1 MMKEILWTP
10 SDYHLSKSNIIK
22 FREYLNQEYDL
33 SLSDYDSLYDWSIS
47 NTENF
52 WYSISVFTKIIFNS
66 KSDSIL
72 DAGDS
77 FLEAKWFNGYTL
89 NYAENLLKYKDDQV
103 AIEYFCED
111 KLSGKI
117 TYIELYEKVRDIS
130 NYLRKIGIKK
140 GDVIAGF
147 LPNIPET
154 VVAMLAT
161 SSIGAIW
168 TACSPDFGLNGI
180 FDRFNQSKP
189 KVLFVTDGYYYK
201 GKKVDLSNKINKIN
215 SDLKSIQNIIYIPLI
230 NSNKLNNFISW
241 YEIEKSSQDIIFEYV
256 PFSHPLYIMY
266 SSGTTGKPKSIVHS
280 CGGTLIQHLKE
291 LVIHTDLKR
300 KDKFF
305 YFTTCGWMMWN
316 WLVSGL
322 SVGSTIV
329 LFDGNPFYPTNDYLL
344 KIASTINISVFGTS
358 AKYISHLEHLNV
370 KPNELE
376 FNNLRTI
383 LSTGSPLVEEN
394 YEYVYKKWSDKV
406 QLSSISGGTDI
417 ISCFALGNPIKPVK
431 KGLLQS
437 IGLGMNVKSF
447 DEYGKHNINQKGELV
462 CISPFPSMPV
472 FFLNDNKKEMYK
484 KAYFKEYKNIWRHG
498 DFISIDQNGMV
509 KIFGRSDT
517 TLNPGGVRIGTA
529 EIYRAIDKID
539 SIDDSVVV
547 GFNKDKKDEVI
558 ILFVKLYDCKLDDV
572 LVKSIKDYIRMN
584 CSPRHV
590 PYKIF
595 EVKEIPYTINGK
607 KVELAVKYALEG
619 ADITNKDALSNPDCL
634 KQYESFKI

>member
-1 MMKEILWTP
+1 MKEILWSPT
-10 SDYHLSKSNIIK
+10 DYHLSESNIVK
-22 FREYLNQEYDL
+22 FREYVNQEYNL
-33 SLSDYDSLYDWSIS
+33 KLSDYDTLYDWSIS
-47 NTENF
+47 NPENF
-52 WYSISVFTKIIFNS
+52 WHSISIFTKIIFRS
-66 KSDSIL
+66 KPNTIFEPGS
-72 DAGDS
+72 S
-77 FLEAKWFNGYTL
+77 FLEAKWFNGCKL
-89 NYAENLLKYKDDQV
+89 NYAENLLKNKDNKV
-103 AIEYFCED
+103 AIEYFCEN
-111 KLSGKI
+111 KINGKI
-117 TYIELYEKVRDIS
+117 TYLELYEKVRDIS

-154 VVAMLAT
+154 VIAMLAA

-168 TACSPDFGLNGI
+168 TSCSPDFGLNGI
-180 FDRFNQSKP
+180 FDRFKQSKP
-189 KVLFVTDGYYYK
+189 KIIFVTDGYYYK
-201 GKKVDLSNKINKIN
+201 GNKVDLSDKIKKI
-215 SDLKSIQNIIYIPLI
+215 SRGIKSIQKIILIPLI
-230 NSNKLNNFISW
+230 NSNELNDVISW
-241 YEIEKSSQDIIFEYV
+241 HKIKKSNQDIVFEYV
-256 PFSHPLYIMY
+256 SFSHPLYIMY

-291 LVIHTDLKR
+291 LVIHTDLKK
-300 KDKFF
+300 KDKIF

-316 WLVSGL
+316 WLVSSL
-322 SVGSTIV
+322 SVGATIV

-344 KIASTINISVFGTS
+344 NIASSIDISVFGTS

-376 FNNLRTI
+376 FTNLRTI

-394 YEYVYKKWSDKV
+394 YEYIYKKWSSKV
-406 QLSSISGGTDI
+406 QLCSISGGTDI

-431 KGLLQS
+431 KGYIQS

-447 DEYGKHNINQKGELV
+447 DEHGKHHINKKGELV

-484 KAYFKEYKNIWRHG
+484 KAYFKEYKNIWKHG

-539 SIDDSVVV
+539 YIDDSVVV

-558 ILFVKLYDCKLDDV
+558 VLFVKLYDCKLDNV
-572 LVKSIKDYIRMN
+572 LVSSIKDYIRIN

-595 EVKEIPYTINGK
+595 EVNEIPYTINGK
-607 KVELAVKYALEG
+607 KVELAVKYTLEG
-619 ADITNKDALSNPDCL
+619 NDITNKDALSNPDCL
-634 KQYESFKI
+634 KQYENFKI